1 MSKEKEVVELTLAER
16 ISLLSILPKEANF
29 ATLKIMRTLKE
40 GLSFSEEE
48 HKDYEIKVDIGDNG
62 NIGYAWNEEGV
73 KSEKAI
79 KIGEIATDV
88 IVKELKKLD
97 KENKLTER
105 EFSLYEKFIEK

>member
-16 ISLLSILPKEANF
+16 ISLLSILPQEANF

-79 KIGEIATDV
+79 KIGEYKFLNHNYIHHFIKIIVYFFSTITCFRNLAT
-88 IVKELKKLD
+88 
-97 KENKLTER
+97 
-105 EFSLYEKFIEK
+105 